1 VDHTGEVGFAH
12 LARQALFDGTVEP
25 GRAYVLVDD
34 FIRQGG
40 TLANLRGH
48 ILRQG
53 GRVLGATVLTGNAT
67 AAVLAPAP
75 AILRELRDKH
85 GSIEH
90 WWEDFFGYGFDCFT
104 AVEARFLV
112 TNSNPGHVRAH
123 IEAAWGA

>member
-1 VDHTGEVGFAH
+1 V
-12 LARQALFDGTVEP
+12 
-25 GRAYVLVDD
+25 VDD

-53 GRVLGATVLTGNAT
+53 GRVLGATVLTGKAR
-67 AAVLAPAP
+67 AAVLAPEP
-75 AILRELRDKH
+75 AILQELRDKH

-90 WWEDFFGYGFDCFT
+90 WWEDSFGYGFDCFT

-112 TNSNPGHVRAH
+112 TNSDPGYVRAH